1 MVDYTNKVDDHDGSL
16 YNDQTN
22 NNISSSSSMAKMTS
36 RSSSRL
42 TGDEAGK
49 GGTATTATATSPSN
63 SPTSVGSLSDSD
75 HVSSDDGGLMNMKD
89 VEMASPL
96 LGGSQ
101 LEPGGA
107 MSPPS
112 CQRTSPPTSGL
123 NSSYLDW
130 CMLKVKHHGQVL
142 SACSFY
148 SFCSV
153 SMVLVNKSLAS
164 RYVQVAGQI
173 KKCDK

>member
-1 MVDYTNKVDDHDGSL
+1 MVDNTNKADDRDVSL
-16 YNDQTN
+16 FNDQSN
-22 NNISSSSSMAKMTS
+22 NNSSIISSNMTTMTS

-42 TGDEAGK
+42 AGDDTGK
-49 GGTATTATATSPSN
+49 GGTATTATSSSN

-75 HVSSDDGGLMNMKD
+75 HASTDDGGLMNMKD

-96 LGGSQ
+96 LGSQ

-164 RYVQVAGQI
+164 RYVQLPEQAKGYV
-173 KKCDK
+173 